1 MENENPSGDVI
12 AQTVPAQQEQPTGDV
27 ITEQVQVSE
36 SVAAPATQT
45 NGVSDV
51 DENGVPFKNR
61 YFEMQRKY
69 EDVTKSLPTMIQ
81 EAVLTA
87 TKAAQAQSQPQYTVQ
102 DYATAMAKD
111 PEHAPYYQTKIAELQ
126 KQEIETTVKTQLTNF
141 QQENERKSA
150 EAQAFNWATS
160 TFPQLA
166 NPNDPLS
173 QLTWQM
179 FNQRPAEKRLPT
191 DFALAAE
198 LAANRLGIR
207 PATAIKQ
214 NQVQQKLVQKEREIK
229 QLVKQTSL
237 EGGGRPSSGAPDVN
251 VQRVADLN
259 EALNKGDMKD
269 YLKKYVIRPSA
280 E

>member
-1 MENENPSGDVI
+1 MENENASGDVI
-12 AQTVPAQQEQPTGDV
+12 DQEANPSTEQTSGDV
-27 ITEQVQVSE
+27 ITETAQVSE

-81 EAVLTA
+81 EAVLAA
-87 TKAAQAQSQPQYTVQ
+87 TKAAQASSQPQYTVQ

-111 PEHAPYYQTKIAELQ
+111 PEHAPYYQQKIAELQ
-126 KQEIETTVKTQLTNF
+126 KQEIEHTVKSQLSQF

-150 EAQAFNWATS
+150 EAQAFQWANS
-160 TFPQLA
+160 AFPQLQD
-166 NPNDPLS
+166 PNSALA
-173 QLTWQM
+173 QMTWQM
-179 FNQRPAEKRLPT
+179 FNQRPADKRLPS

-198 LAANRLGIR
+198 LAANRLGVR
-207 PATAIKQ
+207 PAQAIQQ
-214 NQVQQKLVQKEREIK
+214 NTVQQKLVQKERQIK

-237 EGGGRPSSGAPDVN
+237 EGSGRPSSAPDVN

-259 EALNKGDMKD
+259 AALNKGDMKD
-269 YLKKYVIRPSA
+269 YLKKYVIKPQT